1 MKQLFLGLLL
11 AVFISGCG
19 YKPSSYY
26 AKQALGSKIY
36 ADVTI
41 SRQDPRNSVL
51 IKDAVNEA
59 VVSRFGAKLV
69 SKEEAESFLHVK
81 IDSISFSPTVYNR
94 VGYVI
99 AYKATV
105 VLAIQYE
112 DANKKVQKLTASGE
126 YDFSIPDSD
135 SSSVISDNNRFD
147 AIRNA
152 SNDALDEFV
161 SKIAIKG
168 LRNGNN
174 N

>member
-69 SKEEAESFLHVK
+69 SKEEAESVLHVK
-81 IDSISFSPTVYNR
+81 IDSISFSPTVYDR
-94 VGYVI
+94 FGYVI

-126 YDFSIPDSD
+126 YDFSIEAN
-135 SSSVISDNNRFD
+135 SVVSDNNRFD
-147 AIRNA
+147 AIRYA

>member
-1 MKQLFLGLLL
+1 MKQLFLGFLI
-11 AVFISGCG
+11 AVVISGCG

-26 AKQALGSKIY
+26 AKQALGDRLY
-36 ADVTI
+36 AEVTI

-59 VVSRFGAKLV
+59 IVSRFGGKLV
-69 SKEEAESFLHVK
+69 TKEQADSILRVN
-81 IDSISFSPTVYNR
+81 IQSISFSPTVYDTY
-94 VGYVI
+94 GYVI
-99 AYKATV
+99 AYKTTV
-105 VLAIQYE
+105 VLAMQYE
-112 DANKKVQKLTASGE
+112 NADKKIEKLTATGE
-126 YDFSIPDSD
+126 YDFSIEAN
-135 SSSVISDNNRFD
+135 SVITDTNRFE
-147 AIRNA
+147 AIRYA

>member
-1 MKQLFLGLLL
+1 MKQLFLGFLI

-26 AKQALGSKIY
+26 AKQALGDKLY
-36 ADVTI
+36 AEVTI

-59 VVSRFGAKLV
+59 IVGRFGGKLV
-69 SKEEAESFLHVK
+69 AKEQADSILYVTTQ
-81 IDSISFSPTVYNR
+81 SISFSPTVYDTY
-94 VGYVI
+94 GYVI

-105 VLAIQYE
+105 VLAMQYE
-112 DANKKVQKLTASGE
+112 NATKKVEKLTATGE
-126 YDFSIPDSD
+126 YDFSIEAN
-135 SSSVISDNNRFD
+135 SVISDTNRFE
-147 AIRNA
+147 AIRYAA
-152 SNDALDEFV
+152 SDALDEFV

>member
-1 MKQLFLGLLL
+1 MKQLFLGLLIV
-11 AVFISGCG
+11 AFISGCS

-26 AKQALGSKIY
+26 AKQALSNKIY
-36 ADVTI
+36 AEVTI

-69 SKEEAESFLHVK
+69 SKVEADSVLHVR
-81 IDSISFSPTVYNR
+81 INSINFSPTVYDR
-94 VGYVI
+94 FGYVI
-99 AYKATV
+99 AYKAIV
-105 VLAIQYE
+105 LLAIDYE
-112 DANKKVQKLTASGE
+112 DENKKVQKLTASGE
-126 YDFSIPDSD
+126 YDFSIESN
-135 SSSVISDNNRFD
+135 SVMSDNNRFD
-147 AIRNA
+147 AIRYA
-152 SNDALDEFV
+152 ANDALDEFV

>member
-1 MKQLFLGLLL
+1 MKQLFLGFLI

-26 AKQALGSKIY
+26 AKQALGDKLY
-36 ADVTI
+36 AEVTI

-59 VVSRFGAKLV
+59 IVGRFGGKLV
-69 SKEEAESFLHVK
+69 AKEQADSVLHVK
-81 IDSISFSPTVYNR
+81 IQSLSFSPTVYDTY
-94 VGYVI
+94 GYVI

-105 VLAIQYE
+105 VLAMQYE
-112 DANKKVQKLTASGE
+112 NATKKVEKLTATGE
-126 YDFSIPDSD
+126 YDFSIEAN
-135 SSSVISDNNRFD
+135 SVISDTNRFE
-147 AIRNA
+147 AIRYA
-152 SNDALDEFV
+152 SSDALDEFV